1 MNPLLLNPFREEAKE
16 YLGIS
21 FEEVSQD
28 LLDFGINKI
37 KTEVE
42 NTKNRKYL
50 LPSGSDEA
58 TDIISFYLFCQAL
71 SKRPFSSE
79 SRLFASVNS
88 KIYRSRLDE
97 LLAQGD
103 KEEKKEVIISIIKD
117 IIDVFQFNFP
127 DINRILQYRA
137 ELSKLKGKNITN
149 FTLKAP
155 YAIINGLELKITND
169 IIRDMQ
175 KLGLIEISGE
185 SREPTLLPEYYL
197 IKWTDAENLVQY
209 TESYILNG
217 YILVNKSIVLNAFMK
232 KMEQRILSYIKS
244 IAEKTKELKLPIY
257 EEIFREV
264 SKISGS
270 LTEIEVQSEE
280 LNPEVYPPC
289 IIKALSGVGA
299 GDRNYAITLFLSS
312 FLSYSRL
319 LPSTKIFSKDEKP
332 SLNEN
337 QINILI
343 NEVIP
348 LILSAANKCNPPLL
362 EDQPQ
367 EELNIYYHLGFG
379 LAYPT
384 LDNFGRSKWYIPPGC
399 AKVKENAPT
408 LCEPDGFCK
417 MYFYEIT
424 KKEILENIKGNTTG
438 EKILLVLKDRMRTV
452 NEIIQKTGEP
462 EDEIKKQLLAFVKN
476 KTVTARRINNP
487 FMYYLRKKRALK
499 RKADIIR

>member
-1 MNPLLLNPFREEAKE
+1 MNPLLLNPFREEAKG

-21 FEEVSQD
+21 FDEVSQD

-88 KIYRSRLDE
+88 KVYRSRLSEALITEKDNKQIKDE
-97 LLAQGD
+97 II
-103 KEEKKEVIISIIKD
+103 KTVREIIEVIP
-117 IIDVFQFNFP
+117 FHMP
-127 DINRILQYRA
+127 DINRILEFRA
-137 ELSKLKGKNITN
+137 KKAKGIIIEEPFSILKEID
-149 FTLKAP
+149 
-155 YAIINGLELKITND
+155 LKITD
-169 IIRDMQ
+169 EIIRDME
-175 KLGLIEISGE
+175 KLGIFKFS
-185 SREPTLLPEYYL
+185 SEYYF
-197 IKWTDAENLVQY
+197 IKWTDAETLVQY
-209 TESYILNG
+209 TDSYIING
-217 YILVNKSIVLNAFMK
+217 YILVDKSKLLNAYMK

-289 IIKALSGVGA
+289 VIKALSGVGA

-417 MYFYEIT
+417 MYFYELT
-424 KKEILENIKGNTTG
+424 KKEILENIKGKTTG

-462 EDEIKKQLLAFVKN
+462 EDEVKKQLLAFVKN

>member
-21 FEEVSQD
+21 FDEVSQD

-37 KTEVE
+37 KAEVE

-50 LPSGSDEA
+50 IPSGSDEA

-88 KIYRSRLDE
+88 KIYRSRLSEALIIEKDNKQTKDE
-97 LLAQGD
+97 II
-103 KEEKKEVIISIIKD
+103 KTVREIIEVIPFRI
-117 IIDVFQFNFP
+117 P
-127 DINRILQYRA
+127 DINRILEYRA
-137 ELSKLKGKNITN
+137 NKAKGISIEEPFSLIKEID
-149 FTLKAP
+149 
-155 YAIINGLELKITND
+155 LKITD
-169 IIRDMQ
+169 EIIRDLE
-175 KLGLIEISGE
+175 KLGFFKISGE
-185 SREPTLLPEYYL
+185 SRDPTLLPEYYF
-197 IKWTDAENLVQY
+197 IKWTDAETLVQY
-209 TESYILNG
+209 TDSYIING
-217 YILVNKSIVLNAFMK
+217 YILVDNSKLLNAFMK
-232 KMEQRILSYIKS
+232 KMEQRILSYIKG

-289 IIKALSGVGA
+289 VIKALSGVGA

-379 LAYPT
+379 LSYPT

-417 MYFYEIT
+417 MYFYEVT

-462 EDEIKKQLLAFVKN
+462 EDEVKKQLLAFVKN

-487 FMYYLRKKRALK
+487 FMYYLRKKRSLK

>member
-1 MNPLLLNPFREEAKE
+1 MNPLILNPFREEAKE

-21 FEEVSQD
+21 FDEVSQE

-37 KTEVE
+37 KAELDNSNDRRFLFPTG
-42 NTKNRKYL
+42 T
-50 LPSGSDEA
+50 DEA
-58 TDIISFYLFCQAL
+58 TEVVSFYLFCQAL

-79 SRLFASVNS
+79 TRLFASTCS
-88 KIYRSRLDE
+88 RIYKQRLSE
-97 LLAQGD
+97 LLVQVKNNEKR
-103 KEEKKEVIISIIKD
+103 KEEIIIIIKD
-117 IIDVFQFNFP
+117 ILDVILFKFP
-127 DINRILQYRA
+127 DINEILRYRA
-137 ELSKLKGKNITN
+137 EISRLKEKKITDIKLEE
-149 FTLKAP
+149 P
-155 YAIINGLELKITND
+155 YAIIKGLDLKITDD
-169 IIRDMQ
+169 IIRDLE
-175 KLGLIEISGE
+175 KLGLIKISGE
-185 SREPTLLPEYYL
+185 SRDSWIFPEYL
-197 IKWTDAENLVQY
+197 IKWTDAETLVQY

-217 YILVNKSIVLNAFMK
+217 YIVVNDSILLNAFVK
-232 KMEQRILSYIKS
+232 KMEQKILTYIKIIS
-244 IAEKTKELKLPIY
+244 EKTKDLKLPIY
-257 EEIFREV
+257 EEIFREI

-270 LTEIEVQSEE
+270 LSEIEVQSEE

-289 IIKALSGVGA
+289 VIKALSGVGA

-332 SLNEN
+332 SLNET

-348 LILSAANKCNPPLL
+348 LILSAANKCNPPFL

-379 LAYPT
+379 LANPT

-408 LCEPDGFCK
+408 LCEPDSFCK
-417 MYFYEIT
+417 MYFYEVT
-424 KKEILENIKGNTTG
+424 KKEILENLKGNTSG
-438 EKILLVLKDRMRTV
+438 ERILLVLKDRMRPL
-452 NEIIQKTGEP
+452 NEIIQKTGLP
-462 EDEIKKQLLAFVKN
+462 EEEVKKQLLAFVKN

>member
-1 MNPLLLNPFREEAKE
+1 MNPLLLNPFREEAKK

-21 FEEVSQD
+21 FDEVSQD

-37 KTEVE
+37 KAEVE
-42 NTKNRKYL
+42 NTKNTKYL
-50 LPSGSDEA
+50 LPTGADET

-79 SRLFASVNS
+79 TRLFASTYS
-88 KIYRSRLDE
+88 KIYKSRLAEALIIEKDNKQNKDE
-97 LLAQGD
+97 
-103 KEEKKEVIISIIKD
+103 IINTVRE
-117 IIDVFQFNFP
+117 IIDVIPFRIP
-127 DINRILQYRA
+127 DINRILEYRA
-137 ELSKLKGKNITN
+137 KKSRGIKIEE
-149 FTLKAP
+149 P
-155 YAIINGLELKITND
+155 YSMIKEIDLKITD
-169 IIRDMQ
+169 EIIMDLE
-175 KLGLIEISGE
+175 KLKLINISGE
-185 SREPTLLPEYYL
+185 SRDPRLFPDYYF
-197 IKWTDAENLVQY
+197 IKWTDAETIVQY
-209 TESYILNG
+209 TNSYIING
-217 YILVNKSIVLNAFMK
+217 YIFVSKSIFLEAFMK

-257 EEIFREV
+257 EEIFREI

-270 LTEIEVQSEE
+270 LSEIEVQSEE

-289 IIKALSGVGA
+289 VIKALSGVGA

-332 SLNEN
+332 SLNEA

-348 LILSAANKCNPPLL
+348 LILSAANKCNPPFL

-417 MYFYEIT
+417 MYFYELT

-438 EKILLVLKDRMRTV
+438 EKILLALKDRMRPIQ
-452 NEIIQKTGEP
+452 EIIQKTGEP
-462 EDEIKKQLLAFVKN
+462 EDEVKKQLLAFVKN

-487 FMYYLRKKRALK
+487 FMYYLRKKRALR